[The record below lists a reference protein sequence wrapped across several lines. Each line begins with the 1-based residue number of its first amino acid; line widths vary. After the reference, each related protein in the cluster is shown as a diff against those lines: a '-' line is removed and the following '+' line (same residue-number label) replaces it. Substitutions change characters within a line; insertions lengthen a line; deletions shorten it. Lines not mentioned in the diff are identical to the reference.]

1 LAKES
6 NDIKSRVYPAAV
18 IAAGI
23 LLWLFAAASLFS
35 GSTLREQLI
44 VLALVPL
51 VVLTGMFPNTFPLPS
66 NLKLTQEKLTF
77 TYSDALV
84 LLVACWY
91 GLPAC
96 VFIAGIEGFTSSR
109 RAVRRFSSNLY
120 SFSMMSLAAAAAALT
135 LTTVLAY
142 GFNNAGSVQQSAFPA
157 VAVAM
162 LVASIVHIIIN
173 SALFSLLFSVRL
185 ATPFAQSWKQNL
197 LLTAPMFL
205 PTSAAASLM
214 YIALQYNALTMIVL
228 GAPLIIAI
236 HFGHRHYRDSV
247 QEQFNLIE
255 RAQQERIILM
265 EKSHRETIEA
275 LAVAINAKDEVTH
288 EHVLRVQI
296 YAAGVARILGCTA
309 EEIEALRAGA
319 LLHDIGKI
327 AVPDYIL
334 NKPGK
339 LTAVEFE
346 KMKTHTVIGA
356 QILGR
361 VEFPYPVVP
370 VVRHHHERWD
380 GRGYPDGLKHEEI
393 PLTARI
399 LSVVDCFDAVRE
411 DRQYRKAM
419 TREEALEF
427 IMSGSGTMYDPR
439 VVGTFITHLP
449 EFEAEILAHRNTPA
463 PTYGITPIE
472 ELSEA
477 ARLVAPAAGLAETTS
492 AEKATETNFSLK
504 ELRALYDLAQSL
516 NAAHGRD
523 ETLAAFTE
531 KLPSLIAYELCTVT
545 LPAVEGGEYM
555 VVRASGQHA
564 DLLKSRTITI
574 GEGVTGWVLA
584 NRQPFCNADP
594 RLDLPP
600 QLIERFADYRTLAAF
615 PLIKEKELHG
625 ALTLYSSTLTEYNA
639 DHRRL
644 LQEAATLLTA
654 ALSTSSE
661 PVTPSAISQ
670 PAVSESYPSSTS
682 TGLASQLAH

>member
-1 LAKES
+1 MAQEKTGL
-6 NDIKSRVYPAAV
+6 KSRLYPATITV
-18 IAAGI
+18 AGI
-23 LLWLFAAASLFS
+23 ALWFASSAIFITRYSWQ
-35 GSTLREQLI
+35 EQLA
-44 VLALVPL
+44 VLALLPL
-51 VVLTGMFPNTFPLPS
+51 VIVTGMFPNSVPLPS
-66 NLKLTQEKLTF
+66 SLKLSQEKMTF
-77 TYSDALV
+77 TLSEALV
-84 LLVACWY
+84 LLIACKFGFAACIFVA
-91 GLPAC
+91 GL
-96 VFIAGIEGFTSSR
+96 EGLTSSR
-109 RAVRRFSSNLY
+109 RAVRRLSSNLY
-120 SFSMMSLAAAAAALT
+120 SFGMMSLASGAGVASLWM
-135 LTTVLAY
+135 VLRY
-142 GFNNAGSVQQSAFPA
+142 GFGEVASGVYAFPA
-157 VAVAM
+157 VAIGL
-162 LVASIVHIIIN
+162 LVASIIHIGVN
-173 SALFSLLFSVRL
+173 TGLVALLFAVRL
-185 ATPFAQSWKQNL
+185 EKPAMHFWKEYFL
-197 LLTAPMFL
+197 LAVPLFL

-214 YIALQYNALTMIVL
+214 YIALQYNALTMFAIGL
-228 GAPLIIAI
+228 PILIAI
-236 HFGHRHYRDSV
+236 HFGHRQYRDGMR
-247 QEQFNLIE
+247 ERINIIE
-255 RAQQERIILM
+255 NAQQERISLM

-296 YAAGVARILGCTA
+296 YAAGVARILGCSA

-339 LTAVEFE
+339 LTAAEFE

-449 EFEAEILAHRNTPA
+449 EFEAEILAHRNTPV

-477 ARLVAPAAGLAETTS
+477 ARLVAPAAGLAETS
-492 AEKATETNFSLK
+492 ATAETTEANFSLK
-504 ELRALYDLAQSL
+504 ELRALYDLAQAL
-516 NAAHGRD
+516 NAAHSRA
-523 ETLAAFTE
+523 ETLAALTE
-531 KLPSLIAYELCTVT
+531 KLQSLVAYDLCTVT
-545 LPAVEGGEYM
+545 LLAVEGGEYT
-555 VVRASGQHA
+555 VAHARGQHA
-564 DLLKSRTITI
+564 DLFTNRRITI

-600 QLIERFADYRTLAAF
+600 QLIEHFADYRTLAAL

-654 ALSTSSE
+654 SLSTSSE
-661 PVTPSAISQ
+661 PITPTAISQ
-670 PAVSESYPSSTS
+670 PIVSESYPSTS
-682 TGLASQLAH
+682 TRLASELAH